1 MRRISRETGQAAA
14 AACCHVVEVLRTVLV
29 GSPVAVDLD
38 LPLEH
43 EVRAVGDVPLELS
56 PGRHEGPDGMGGRR
70 MGRGRG
76 QDAQAAAHEV
86 VGVGAAH
93 VGGRAPRDDEACAPA
108 AEPQAGHT
116 APAAVGPGGCGG
128 RDGGY
133 SCRPARRLCS
143 CWSCPR
149 RRTASCGRVSCSPRP
164 CSPRCS
170 SPAAPAQRPS
180 GRLLAAGVW
189 SGRTLQKVSQLH
201 LPKSM
206 WCWAWA
212 PSAAPS
218 TAASRASGAIP
229 RD

>member
-1 MRRISRETGQAAA
+1 MLS
-14 AACCHVVEVLRTVLV
+14 CCGGVEVLRTVLV

-93 VGGRAPRDDEACAPA
+93 VGGRAPRDHEACAPA
-108 AEPQAGHT
+108 AQPQGGHVLPTAGS
-116 APAAVGPGGCGG
+116 VWGGGEGCP
-128 RDGGY
+128 Y

-149 RRTASCGRVSCSPRP
+149 RRTASCGRASCSPRP

-180 GRLLAAGVW
+180 G
-189 SGRTLQKVSQLH
+189 
-201 LPKSM
+201 P
-206 WCWAWA
+206 
-212 PSAAPS
+212 P
-218 TAASRASGAIP
+218 AIGSSWVCG
-229 RD
+229 